1 MKNKTGSP
9 AESRYPH
16 AYRKDR
22 RPVMVASAAAVGW
35 GSPAGSR
42 PRSAPGTSRSA
53 SRPGSRRTGSSP
65 RPGRSSSRSTA
76 AAAVRTWRATPDP
89 AGRRGLLAAF
99 ATNGALNIAWSV
111 LFFRL
116 RRPDWA
122 LAEVVALWLSILG
135 LIVSCGRRSRLAGW
149 MLSPYLAWVTFASA
163 LNLKIVQLNRPFGR

>member
-22 RPVMVASAAAVGW
+22 RPVMVASTAAVGVGLAGGLATEIGPW
-35 GSPAGSR
+35 YVSLRKPSWQPPNWLFAPAWTIIF
-42 PRSAPGTSRSA
+42 AL
-53 SRPGSRRTGSSP
+53 
-65 RPGRSSSRSTA
+65 TA

-122 LAEVVALWLSILG
+122 LAEVVALWLSILS